1 MPGQIGTAE
10 LLAMNF
16 YVGAGGQ
23 WYRNNSSGNGDH
35 GDNHTHLIGTES
47 APGYNPTTNPN
58 PATVLTVSKIEFKI
72 RLAGRPIKRVWLIR
86 TPDGDFLMPHMPQDL
101 NAEERRIAR
110 NLYDVLPPA
119 LSAE

>member
-1 MPGQIGTAE
+1 MSAPAANGTATTA
-10 LLAMNF
+10 LATATT
-16 YVGAGGQ
+16 VITTPT
-23 WYRNNSSGNGDH
+23 SSA
-35 GDNHTHLIGTES
+35 L
-47 APGYNPTTNPN
+47 NPPQ
-58 PATVLTVSKIEFKI
+58 AITVSKIEFKI